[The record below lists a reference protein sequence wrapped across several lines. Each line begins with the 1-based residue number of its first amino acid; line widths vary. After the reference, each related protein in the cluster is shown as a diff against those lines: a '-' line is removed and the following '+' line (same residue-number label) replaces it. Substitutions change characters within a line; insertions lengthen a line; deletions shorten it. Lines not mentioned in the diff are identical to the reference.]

1 MSGNPAELPA
11 ELGNG
16 GGSGTIDWSRIRG
29 GIGGPAGNPPFDA
42 RLSAAELVREVL
54 RLRDRINVL
63 EGGAL
68 TQRLAPQMMSRSFL
82 GGPNEMPEGE
92 GGGGGGIG
100 VFHPRG
106 EINELP
112 ISRFVAEFASLATRF
127 AQFET
132 QVTKQLADIQASVFR
147 SSAAEGCIRT
157 AYWLSAAPCPA
168 HAPSGARSQLVR
180 VHVRG
185 IARA

>member
-11 ELGNG
+11 ELGTG
-16 GGSGTIDWSRIRG
+16 GGNGTIDWSRIRG
-29 GIGGPAGNPPFDA
+29 GIGGPAELPPFEA
-42 RLSAAELVREVL
+42 RLSSAELIREVL

-68 TQRLAPQMMSRSFL
+68 TQRLASPVMSRSFL
-82 GGPNEMPEGE
+82 GGPNELPEGE
-92 GGGGGGIG
+92 GGGGGGG

-112 ISRFVAEFASLATRF
+112 ISRFVAEFASLSSRF

-132 QVTKQLADIQASVFR
+132 TVSKQLADIQAGL
-147 SSAAEGCIRT
+147 AK
-157 AYWLSAAPCPA
+157 
-168 HAPSGARSQLVR
+168 QQ
-180 VHVRG
+180 RG
-185 IARA
+185 GGG